1 MGSSVENKKSGTPL
15 VDILA
20 YATGDGAFSLTMNGI
35 WAFSMLFYTQAL
47 GLDYRLAGL
56 ALSISVFWDAITDPV
71 MGYLSDK
78 TRCRFGRRHPYILFG
93 GIFLALSFYFLW
105 AIPPAMQQGKWLFW
119 YLLVMNLLIRAA
131 VTIYYIP
138 YLALGFEICRDYH
151 ERSKVQ
157 GARHVINMTAN
168 LFGPALAW
176 SLFFKDT
183 GPTPGTNIPANYVHM
198 GAAFSVA
205 TLIMVLIVTF
215 VTGRYRVDS
224 RQGLPTEG
232 SLTSFFQGTR
242 DILQDKYSLIIYTF
256 YAIAT
261 QGMVL
266 VATLQMYLYIYFM
279 KFGSGQK
286 SIAHGSTMVGFA
298 IGSMLTPLIA
308 RKIDKRLTAI
318 TGAVVSMIGNLCLA
332 FIFLPGI
339 LNPAST
345 LTVGGSILPIAVIVF
360 VPFHAMYWMGNGILA
375 PIAFSMVADTAEI
388 SQLKTGILKDGSYS
402 AMFSFLIKLASSLG
416 LLIVG
421 NVLSSIGF
429 VTSAEHQTPQ
439 AIYSLAVATFFSGVL
454 FALLAIIAL
463 WKYPVNKAFMESLK
477 RTTGTDPH

>member
-1 MGSSVENKKSGTPL
+1 
-15 VDILA
+15 
-20 YATGDGAFSLTMNGI
+20 
-35 WAFSMLFYTQAL
+35 
-47 GLDYRLAGL
+47 
-56 ALSISVFWDAITDPV
+56 
-71 MGYLSDK
+71 
-78 TRCRFGRRHPYILFG
+78 
-93 GIFLALSFYFLW
+93 
-105 AIPPAMQQGKWLFW
+105 
-119 YLLVMNLLIRAA
+119 
-131 VTIYYIP
+131 
-138 YLALGFEICRDYH
+138 
-151 ERSKVQ
+151 
-157 GARHVINMTAN
+157 
-168 LFGPALAW
+168 
-176 SLFFKDT
+176 
-183 GPTPGTNIPANYVHM
+183 M

-215 VTGRYRVDS
+215 VTARYRVDS

-232 SLTSFFQGTR
+232 SLTSFFR
-242 DILQDKYSLIIYTF
+242 DTKEILQDKYSLIIYAF

-286 SIAHGSTMVGFA
+286 SIAHGATMVGFA

-332 FIFLPGI
+332 FIFLTGI

-345 LTVGGSILPIAVIVF
+345 LSVGGSILPIAIIVF

-375 PIAFSMVADTAEI
+375 PITFSMVADTAEI
-388 SQLKTGILKDGSYS
+388 NQLKTGILKDGSYS

-416 LLIVG
+416 LLFVG
-421 NVLSSIGF
+421 NVLSWIGF
-429 VTSAEHQTPQ
+429 VTSAENQTSR
-439 AIYSLAVATFFSGVL
+439 AIYHLAVATFFSGVI
-454 FALLAIIAL
+454 FAVLAVIAL